1 MQAGEYAYHAEP
13 YGQPG
18 RAARAKA
25 DVGSAGKVPF
35 RAACGSSSRNLFGK
49 IQVIN
54 PDTFSLVPS
63 MLAAEPHS
71 AIECTAVLQLKC
83 RGTCR

>member
-25 DVGSAGKVPF
+25 DVESAGKVPF
-35 RAACGSSSRNLFGK
+35 RAACGSSSRGLFGK
-49 IQVIN
+49 IQVIHPN
-54 PDTFSLVPS
+54 AFSPIPS
-63 MLAAEPHS
+63 MLAAEPHT
-71 AIECTAVLQLKC
+71 AIECKAVLHLKGRC
-83 RGTCR
+83 TCC